1 MYEPDSLRL
10 FWVITVQDRIQIRF
24 GQVNHGKFVTDKPAI
39 CTGHCIMR
47 SSRCVP
53 LLEKSSA
60 RTEQVTTVSISAVL
74 LLLDAC

>member
-24 GQVNHGKFVTDKPAI
+24 WSSEPRPIRYCKPAI
-39 CTGHCIMR
+39 CTGHFMVR

-53 LLEKSSA
+53 LLQKSSA
-60 RTEQVTTVSISAVL
+60 RTEQVTTVSITAVL
-74 LLLDAC
+74 LFLDAC